1 MLYSSLEEQRNS
13 CCRPEPPS
21 YLPPTT
27 SSYAYAADDKLLP
40 SIIDIP
46 NNDCFDRSCSHS
58 LYEQT
63 KTFTPSLSKLSPSFP
78 SSPPTP
84 PSVTFNLEM
93 NTIHRYEAG
102 GSELPLPPSS
112 CGSSSSSW
120 RSAIRITTYNSVVAC
135 RQELVE
141 AVGDNITELRAT
153 GGNQGY
159 NAYGRYVD
167 HLISAIAVRKHHVS
181 VKLSCLRRWTW

>member
-40 SIIDIP
+40 SIIDIL

-63 KTFTPSLSKLSPSFP
+63 KTFLPSLSKSSPSSSLP

-93 NTIHRYEAG
+93 NTIHRYEADA
-102 GSELPLPPSS
+102 SELPPSF
-112 CGSSSSSW
+112 CGSSSSYW
-120 RSAIRITTYNSVVAC
+120 KSAIRISTYSSVVAC

-141 AVGDNITELRAT
+141 AAGDNITELRAT
-153 GGNQGY
+153 GGNQAY

-181 VKLSCLRRWTW
+181 VKLSDLRGWVW

>member
-1 MLYSSLEEQRNS
+1 VFAFL
-13 CCRPEPPS
+13 
-21 YLPPTT
+21 
-27 SSYAYAADDKLLP
+27 
-40 SIIDIP
+40 I
-46 NNDCFDRSCSHS
+46 
-58 LYEQT
+58 YEQT
-63 KTFTPSLSKLSPSFP
+63 KTFTPSLTKSSPSFSLP

-93 NTIHRYEAG
+93 NTIHRYEAD

-120 RSAIRITTYNSVVAC
+120 RSAIRISTYSSVAAC

-141 AVGDNITELRAT
+141 AAGDNITELRAT

-181 VKLSCLRRWTW
+181 VKLSCLSSASTGPWFFTPAASLDTTVLLRLSSRQQDKKRKRQLCWGAKTVWV